1 MGDRQIPDVPASHYL
16 VAEVVEDRDR
26 GMKRAARWGLTAA
39 QGVVF
44 KEVPNPSESGDH
56 RAVVEVSDRFAL
68 DVVYV
73 QDRGHDPAGAVGAK
87 QAIEEDLARKDI
99 ETFLAE
105 YSIDWS
111 PPGAGA
117 RDDGGN

>member
-1 MGDRQIPDVPASHYL
+1 MSDHQIPDIPASHYL

-26 GMKRAARWGLTAA
+26 GMKRAARWGLTAV

-44 KEVPNPSESGDH
+44 KEVLNPSESGDH
-56 RAVVEVSDRFAL
+56 RAVVEVSDRFTH

-73 QDRGHDPAGAVGAK
+73 QDWGHDPAGAVGAK
-87 QAIEEDLARKDI
+87 QAIEDDLARTDI
-99 ETFLAE
+99 GRSLLE

-111 PPGAGA
+111 PPDPG
-117 RDDGGN
+117 